1 MLKVL
6 IDECPSPQLAQL
18 ARNRGYHESF
28 HVSWLGKAGWK
39 DWELKDLILE
49 QDWTFATR
57 NSVDFRGPA
66 EQPGSKGQYS
76 DVPIHAGLACMNG
89 PARMSGK
96 IQLELFAAVLDTI
109 QDLIQGTSPPQEDLV
124 NEVIEV
130 NLAEEG
136 GEFENRSLP
145 VAGVGIVIFVL

>member
-1 MLKVL
+1 MLKFL
-6 IDECPSPQLAQL
+6 IDECLSPELAQL
-18 ARNRGYHESF
+18 ARDRGYHESF

-49 QDWTFATR
+49 QDWTFVTR

-66 EQPGSKGQYS
+66 EQPGSKGQYA
-76 DVPIHAGLACMNG
+76 DVPIHAGLVCING

-96 IQLELFAAVLDTI
+96 IQVELFAAVLDTI
-109 QDLIQGTSPPQEDLV
+109 QDKIQGTIPPQEDLV

-130 NLAEEG
+130 QLAEEG
-136 GEFENRSLP
+136 GEFEIVRYSLP
-145 VAGVGIVIFVL
+145 VSEESS